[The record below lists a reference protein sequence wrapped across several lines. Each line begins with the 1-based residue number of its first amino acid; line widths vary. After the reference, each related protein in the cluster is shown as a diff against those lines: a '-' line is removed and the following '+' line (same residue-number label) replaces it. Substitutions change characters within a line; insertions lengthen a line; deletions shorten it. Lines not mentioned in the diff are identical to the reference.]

1 MFVSNLTFLGP
12 LASGKTSLLRN
23 LQGKSFRLT
32 EPHTLNVFFSET
44 YFSLVDHLDWSPTSA
59 ALTYED
65 ELVHIII
72 DELLKHAAKK
82 SASSRRSTGSDGEG
96 GMGTGFGFGTGDGM
110 GMGGGAPPP
119 LPPVPLRRRSQS
131 FTDRS
136 IPPELEAAK
145 ASHRLSGSFEV
156 LESSTP
162 EGKLQL
168 GYRADLDDKQGRHH
182 GNSHQGGRKSFMS
195 RLFPGKGRGK
205 VSLRR
210 HYSDSVRSSHL
221 INVQTGG
228 TNIAVAMA
236 TRRVSSLPER
246 LVEKIRD
253 GMRDCTDSSLP
264 ARFFGR
270 LIELPGAK
278 SFRTVRSLFPHR
290 LLCVCVGLRHVQEPR
305 CHHLAESEEKVL
317 DHQSHK
323 DGRRRPQSR
332 KMLGREPFR
341 AARVRLQQPR
351 APLVTL

>member
-1 MFVSNLTFLGP
+1 
-12 LASGKTSLLRN
+12 
-23 LQGKSFRLT
+23 
-32 EPHTLNVFFSET
+32 
-44 YFSLVDHLDWSPTSA
+44 
-59 ALTYED
+59 
-65 ELVHIII
+65 
-72 DELLKHAAKK
+72 
-82 SASSRRSTGSDGEG
+82 
-96 GMGTGFGFGTGDGM
+96 MGTGFGFGTGDGM
-110 GMGGGAPPP
+110 GMRGGAPPP

-278 SFRTVRSLFPHR
+278 SFRTVRSLF
-290 LLCVCVGLRHVQEPR
+290 LTDYSVCVLVYDTSKSLGAIISPR
-305 CHHLAESEEKVL
+305 SEEKVL